1 MSVRESKKLNQVCS
15 TAMRTFCELAEKD
28 DVIAWE
34 MRMNPKLIDYS
45 FEVAE
50 HATTEA
56 IRQSEN
62 AKVDILGRYYG
73 RQLYKGNQSWQ
84 DMHQII
90 SQQRNQSQDLSRLRL
105 S

>member
-1 MSVRESKKLNQVCS
+1 M
-15 TAMRTFCELAEKD
+15 
-28 DVIAWE
+28 
-34 MRMNPKLIDYS
+34 
-45 FEVAE
+45 AE

-73 RQLYKGNQSWQ
+73 SQLYKGHQSWH

-90 SQQRNQSQDLSRLRL
+90 SMTSSLTLRQIVIIHL
-105 S
+105 ISTKFKDVTNRSATS